1 MTENRDARYI
11 RSHSQQS
18 TQPPSQCSSS
28 FMERVNKIF
37 QASKATAAKE
47 SPSVKERLR
56 TISPFLQKKLEALKT
71 ARTTRVRLFEKL
83 KGNETG
89 PWSTTRRKEEKHA
102 AELAAMKLSTTVNR
116 YLREVFAKMR
126 SGKCNKP
133 RPVLGNIDLSQL
145 LAFTQCSH
153 CNAVGLT
160 LLTSSTKENLS
171 PKFLEKVKMLLP
183 SRPCSTPP
191 LPPKPSITSV
201 HDGQAS
207 PDPKD
212 YHSHDNE
219 LSMVLYADEKE
230 VADAE
235 KKLSLPDISLI
246 PMEGS
251 LESSLA
257 SIDPSA
263 DPQPVPPLKKP
274 EVSKDQSDWDRSTD
288 CKTPACDV
296 SSQSYRRPSP
306 VPRLNISELLPMK
319 KLAAGKLNYSGVER
333 KAGNLG
339 SVEVLQGSPLFV
351 KKDGKALHTMEK
363 LVGLFKVRIHK
374 AFDMVFLS
382 RVPKQRQ
389 LADQSLTFEFSREE
403 ESLSASGTLTG
414 TFRGQERLCNI
425 SAIDP
430 RDAKFTE
437 DSFVFEYDHK
447 PEVSSTVKTAFR
459 ILFSRL
465 EKVVSKR
472 KLRGFYC
479 IAGL

>member
-18 TQPPSQCSSS
+18 AQPPSQCSSS

-37 QASKATAAKE
+37 QASKGSTTGKE
-47 SPSVKERLR
+47 NTGVKERLR

-83 KGNETG
+83 KGTETG

-102 AELAAMKLSTTVNR
+102 AELAAVKLATGVNG
-116 YLREVFAKMR
+116 YLKGAFAKLR
-126 SGKCNKP
+126 SAKNK
-133 RPVLGNIDLSQL
+133 RPPPMQGNMDLSQI
-145 LAFTQCSH
+145 LAFTQCVH
-153 CNAVGLT
+153 CSAVGLT

-171 PKFLEKVKMLLP
+171 PKVKMLLP
-183 SRPCSTPP
+183 SRPTACSS
-191 LPPKPSITSV
+191 LPPTKPPTPHPQS
-201 HDGQAS
+201 GQAS

-212 YHSHDNE
+212 YPSRDNE
-219 LSMVLYADEKE
+219 LSMVLYADEKD
-230 VADAE
+230 VNDGD

-257 SIDPSA
+257 SLDPA
-263 DPQPVPPLKKP
+263 EPQPVPVLKKQ
-274 EVSKDQSDWDRSTD
+274 ESVVSKEEWDRSTD

-319 KLAAGKLNYSGVER
+319 KLATVKLNHSGMER
-333 KAGNLG
+333 KVNLA

-351 KKDGKALHTMEK
+351 KKDGKTLHTMER
-363 LVGLFKVRIHK
+363 LVGLFKTRLHK

-382 RVPKQRQ
+382 RVPKRQ
-389 LADQSLTFEFSREE
+389 QADQSLTFEFSREE
-403 ESLSASGTLTG
+403 ESLNASGTLTG
-414 TFRGQERLCNI
+414 TFRQHERLCNI

-430 RDAKFTE
+430 KETKFTE
-437 DSFVFEYDHK
+437 DSFVFECEARL
-447 PEVSSTVKTAFR
+447 EVSSTVKTAFR

-465 EKVVSKR
+465 EKIVSKR
-472 KLRGFYC
+472 KLRGFYS